1 MIDRVKIGLLNATG
15 IEKSP
20 DEIIEFGNNNNID
33 IILIT
38 ETFLVRGRLY
48 SDWHQYHNYA
58 TQPNPKKR
66 GEGGLSLLVRPDLNL
81 HIHHLPNKNR
91 FTLFSNQ
98 QIYLSQTL
106 PTTSTTTA
114 PTR

>member
-1 MIDRVKIGLLNATG
+1 MIDHVKIGLLNATG

-20 DEIIEFGNNNNID
+20 DEIIEICNNNNID

-58 TQPNPKKR
+58 KKPKKKKKKKKKKK
-66 GEGGLSLLVRPDLNL
+66 EGKAD
-81 HIHHLPNKNR
+81 
-91 FTLFSNQ
+91 
-98 QIYLSQTL
+98 YLY
-106 PTTSTTTA
+106 
-114 PTR
+114 